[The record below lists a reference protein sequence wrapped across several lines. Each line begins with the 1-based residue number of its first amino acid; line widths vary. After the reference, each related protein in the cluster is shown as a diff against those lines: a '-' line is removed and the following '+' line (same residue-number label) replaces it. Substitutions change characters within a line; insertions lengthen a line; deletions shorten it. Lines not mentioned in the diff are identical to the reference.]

1 MNAGLLGDALGPR
14 GRRRTW
20 VASIVAA
27 ALLAAG
33 VVVAVRRF
41 GDNGQLEGSKWKPLT
56 EWDVLRFLLGG
67 LGNTLRVALLAIAI
81 ALVAGLVM
89 AVGRLASSRLLRWG
103 AGAYVEF
110 FRSLPLLLLVLF
122 SVYGLRAQGVD
133 ISGYSALVLAL
144 SVYNSAILA
153 EIFRAGILSIDRGQS
168 EAAAAVG
175 LGRGQVLRL
184 IVLPQAIRRMSPA
197 IVNQLVTLLKDT
209 SLGFFIQY
217 EELLRRG
224 QLSGAFDHNLLQVI
238 IGVAAMYIA
247 VNFSLSSFARW
258 LEARQR
264 RRLGGGA
271 PLAVAGAE
279 DLVAASVPTAP

>member
-1 MNAGLLGDALGPR
+1 MSGALLVDALGPR
-14 GRRRTW
+14 GRRRTL
-20 VASIVAA
+20 VASILAGAVI
-27 ALLAAG
+27 AAG
-33 VVVAVRRF
+33 AVVAVRRF
-41 GDNGQLEGSKWKPLT
+41 GDNGQLAGSKWEPLT
-56 EWDVLRFLLGG
+56 EWDVQRFLLGG
-67 LGNTLRVALLAIAI
+67 LGNTLRVALLAMAI
-81 ALVAGLVM
+81 ALAVGLVM
-89 AVGRLASSRLLRWG
+89 ALGRLAPSRVLRWG

-144 SVYNSAILA
+144 SVYNAAILA
-153 EIFRAGILSIDRGQS
+153 EIYRAGILSIDRGQS
-168 EAAAAVG
+168 EAAAAIG
-175 LGRGQVLRL
+175 LGPGQALRL
-184 IVLPQAIRRMSPA
+184 ILLPQAIRRMSPA

-224 QLSGAFDHNLLQVI
+224 QLSGAFDHNLLQAV
-238 IGVAAMYIA
+238 IGVAALYIA
-247 VNFSLSSFARW
+247 VNFVLSSFARW

-271 PLAVAGAE
+271 GLAVAGAE
-279 DLVAASVPTAP
+279 DLVAGSVLPP